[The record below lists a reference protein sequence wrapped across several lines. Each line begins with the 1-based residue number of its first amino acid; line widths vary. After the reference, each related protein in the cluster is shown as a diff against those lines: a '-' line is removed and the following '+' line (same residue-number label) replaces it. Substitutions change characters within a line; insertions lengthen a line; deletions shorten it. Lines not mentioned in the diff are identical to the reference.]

1 MCQKLYCSPLDISQK
16 PVHRIHKILTR
27 VRESLRNPDGANMLK
42 NKLMSLS
49 RRESRRHIDSFPGIE
64 SHNCRNDINRQ
75 YFEQQLNIRKMCNL
89 YVEAVKT
96 GEING
101 LSSKKHRYYH
111 IFNNEYNFSFLKP
124 KRDQC
129 VKCASSLLSQK
140 LVLVF

>member
-1 MCQKLYCSPLDISQK
+1 MPEIILLPTRHFSEASTPDSQNFDTGTGVPAK
-16 PVHRIHKILTR
+16 PRWGKHVKKQVDELVKEGI
-27 VRESLRNPDGANMLK
+27 
-42 NKLMSLS
+42 
-49 RRESRRHIDSFPGIE
+49 RRHIDSFPGIE

-101 LSSKKHRYYH
+101 LSSKKHLYYH